1 MRSTL
6 SRLIVA
12 LASMTAAILVFPA
25 SAQAAPGWQ
34 SYTYTSKWHC
44 SQASSDTSIAA
55 VSVCVVVNGQA
66 TQAVVTVTNKRSST
80 IQIQAPTL
88 TLYSVG
94 QPLSTVSCNFS
105 YLTANQTTAC
115 FGPTFQRTCS
125 QNAQTWAKVNYSLPD
140 AATWKVA
147 SGWSPT
153 WNMCTVAR
161 SR

>member
-1 MRSTL
+1 MRPTL

-12 LASMTAAILVFPA
+12 LASMLAAILAFPA

-34 SYTYTSKWHC
+34 PYTYTSKWHC

-55 VSVCVVVNGQA
+55 VSVCVVVNNTA
-66 TQAVVTVTNKRSST
+66 TQAVVTVTNTRSST

-94 QPLSTVSCNFS
+94 QALSTVSCNFS
-105 YLTANQTTAC
+105 YLTAHQTTAC

-125 QNAQTWAKVNYSLPD
+125 QNAQAWAKVNYSLPD

-147 SGWSPT
+147 TGWSPT
-153 WNMCTVAR
+153 WNMCTLAKTR
-161 SR
+161 

>member
-1 MRSTL
+1 MRFPL

-12 LASMTAAILVFPA
+12 LASTMAAVLAFPA

-34 SYTYTSKWHC
+34 SYTYSSKWHC

-105 YLTANQTTAC
+105 YLSANQTTAC

-140 AATWKVA
+140 AAIWKVA
-147 SGWSPT
+147 TGWSPT